1 MDGLKVK
8 VNVYDIIDI
17 YEKEIS
23 RNTKNKRKINNF
35 ERNKME
41 NIYDIINILENKNY
55 IPSRYNIFSINSP
68 KYRIVMSLNIK
79 DKIINHY
86 LTRKI
91 LIKKL
96 DKYLDIR
103 NCATRKN
110 MGYDYAVKLLLK
122 YLNKYKYDNTFYILK
137 LDISKYF
144 YSIDHDVLKSL
155 LKDKLDSEEY
165 EIICNVIDS
174 TNDYYVNDRIRKLKE
189 ELILKDGKRKEE
201 IEKIPLYEYKRGLSI
216 GNMTSQILSIF
227 YLYELDHYIV
237 NNLKLKCMVRYM
249 DDYVILCKDRE
260 YLKNCLLDIKDLLEN
275 KYKLKLNDN
284 KSFIVS
290 SREGFDFLGYRYRI
304 VNNKIIINVKKS
316 NKIRLLNNINRVN
329 YLYRKGYISYNKYFS
344 SINNYKNVYKYIDIT
359 TV

>member
-41 NIYDIINILENKNY
+41 NIYDIVNILENKNY
-55 IPSRYNIFSINSP
+55 IPSRYNIFSVNSP

-249 DDYVILCKDRE
+249 DDYVILCKDKE

-284 KSFIVS
+284 KCFIVS

-316 NKIRLLNNINRVN
+316 NKRRLINNINRVN
-329 YLYRKGYISYNKYFS
+329 YLYREGYISYNKYFS
-344 SINNYKNVYKYIDIT
+344 SINNYKNIYKYIDIT
-359 TV
+359 